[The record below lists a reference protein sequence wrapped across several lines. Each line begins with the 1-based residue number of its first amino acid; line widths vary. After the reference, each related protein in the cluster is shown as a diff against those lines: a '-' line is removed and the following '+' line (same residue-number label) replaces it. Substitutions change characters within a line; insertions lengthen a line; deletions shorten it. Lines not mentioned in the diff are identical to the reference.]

1 MLTVMALDITNT
13 ALSDTLVILGA
24 AGLVIPAFARFKISP
39 VIGFILVGAL
49 VGPAGLGAMIGDFPW
64 LYYVTI
70 TEPESIAP
78 FAEFG
83 IVLLLFTVGL
93 ELSFRRLWTM
103 RTLVFGVGA
112 AQLLSGAVLLALGL
126 WAIGQP
132 LAGAI
137 GLGLAL
143 TLSSTGLVLPM
154 TGTTSAIGR
163 PTFAMLLAEDLALVP
178 IIILLGA
185 LAPSASDAGWEGL
198 AGILLRGGI
207 VIALLLVAGRF
218 VLPRLFAQAART
230 KSPELFMAAALLVVI
245 VASLATAAAGL
256 SPIVGALIAGIVIAE
271 TEYGS
276 EVEATIEPFKGLALG
291 IFLLSVGMMLDLRM
305 ILEYWPQLLGAVLG
319 VIAIKT
325 LVVFLLLRAT
335 GVRRGMAAEIGVLM
349 SSPSELTIVVLG
361 TAAAAQL
368 IMPSTAAFWTTVTAI
383 GLTITPLLAKAGRII
398 ARRIEGQAMA
408 DDHHALPDSDGPGTV
423 IIGFGRVGRL
433 VADMLR
439 AHDKPFV
446 AVDADP
452 DTVAEARAQG
462 YPIRFGDVARPDV
475 IDHLRLGHADALI
488 LTMDDPVLSIRV
500 TRRVRSWV
508 PALPIVARARDSRH
522 AAQLYRA
529 GATDAVPE
537 TLESS
542 LQLSE
547 AVLVDLGVAM
557 GPVIASIHEKRDEMR
572 QQIKADAEM
581 EREPRLRRLRKAEAE
596 G

>member
-1 MLTVMALDITNT
+1 MLAVMALDITNT

-112 AQLLSGAVLLALGL
+112 AQLISGAVLLALGL

-178 IIILLGA
+178 IIILLAA
-185 LAPSASDAGWEGL
+185 LAPSATDEGWEGL
-198 AGILLRGGI
+198 ATILLRGGI
-207 VIALLLVAGRF
+207 VIAILLVAGRF

-245 VASLATAAAGL
+245 VASLATAAAGR

-271 TEYGS
+271 TE
-276 EVEATIEPFKGLALG
+276 
-291 IFLLSVGMMLDLRM
+291 
-305 ILEYWPQLLGAVLG
+305 
-319 VIAIKT
+319 
-325 LVVFLLLRAT
+325 
-335 GVRRGMAAEIGVLM
+335 
-349 SSPSELTIVVLG
+349 
-361 TAAAAQL
+361 
-368 IMPSTAAFWTTVTAI
+368 
-383 GLTITPLLAKAGRII
+383 
-398 ARRIEGQAMA
+398 
-408 DDHHALPDSDGPGTV
+408 
-423 IIGFGRVGRL
+423 
-433 VADMLR
+433 
-439 AHDKPFV
+439 
-446 AVDADP
+446 
-452 DTVAEARAQG
+452 
-462 YPIRFGDVARPDV
+462 
-475 IDHLRLGHADALI
+475 
-488 LTMDDPVLSIRV
+488 
-500 TRRVRSWV
+500 
-508 PALPIVARARDSRH
+508 
-522 AAQLYRA
+522 
-529 GATDAVPE
+529 
-537 TLESS
+537 
-542 LQLSE
+542 
-547 AVLVDLGVAM
+547 
-557 GPVIASIHEKRDEMR
+557 
-572 QQIKADAEM
+572 
-581 EREPRLRRLRKAEAE
+581 
-596 G
+596 